1 MHLGKATV
9 PQDVFSFLHHPASPA
24 KWNYF
29 FSPNRDWKSDT
40 VLDSPCQEIYL
51 TRTGSRASQPNKCV
65 AVAVIPEGGESIVQQ
80 SHRVGF
86 TALNTDQYQKDFPQD
101 YANPRNNEHL
111 LLLPLLKEHSYLLQE
126 FRAKMGDP
134 IDPVTGKRRVAIVM
148 VANEG
153 VMDLLL
159 NFLCSAEMARIDI
172 ASIVVFV
179 GDAKYVALIENM
191 GARAMYHPALG
202 SMPAHAAKGYLD
214 DTFSRM
220 MWFKTTSVFLALNAG
235 FHVMFQDVD
244 LVWLKG
250 TAAVYIGIYNCVLS
264 TDIYMCICVCRSL
277 PLLPGAGRGHPLY
290 GRRRPHTALHALLR

>member
-1 MHLGKATV
+1 MLHLAKATV
-9 PQDVFSFLHHPASPA
+9 PEDAFPFLHHPASPA

-29 FSPNRDWKSDT
+29 FTHNRDWETNTIKG
-40 VLDSPCQEIYL
+40 SPCQEVYL

-65 AVAVIPEGGESIVQQ
+65 AVGIIGAGGESPVQQ

-101 YANPRNNEHL
+101 YANPRNNENL
-111 LLLPLLKEHSYLLQE
+111 LLLPFLQSLSHLTAE
-126 FRAKMGDP
+126 FRAKMGEP
-134 IDPVTGKRRVAIVM
+134 IDTATGKRRTAIVM

-159 NFLCSAEMARIDI
+159 NFMCSAEMAQIDV
-172 ASIVVFV
+172 ASVVVFV
-179 GDAKYVALIENM
+179 GDAKYVALVENM

-202 SMPAHAAKGYLD
+202 SMPAHAAQGYLD

-220 MWFKTTSVFLALNAG
+220 MWFKTTSVYLALSAG
-235 FHVMFQDVD
+235 FEVMFQDVD

-250 TAAVYIGIYNCVLS
+250 EY
-264 TDIYMCICVCRSL
+264 
-277 PLLPGAGRGHPLY
+277 LY
-290 GRRRPHTALHALLR
+290 LDC

>member
-1 MHLGKATV
+1 MLHLAKATV
-9 PQDVFSFLHHPASPA
+9 PEDAFPFLHHPASPA

-29 FSPNRDWKSDT
+29 FTHNRDWETNTIKG
-40 VLDSPCQEIYL
+40 SPCQEVYL

-65 AVAVIPEGGESIVQQ
+65 AVGIIGAGGESPVQQ

-101 YANPRNNEHL
+101 YANPRNNENL
-111 LLLPLLKEHSYLLQE
+111 LLLPFLQSLSHLTAE
-126 FRAKMGDP
+126 FRAKMGEP
-134 IDPVTGKRRVAIVM
+134 IDTATGKRRTAIVM

-159 NFLCSAEMARIDI
+159 NFMCSAEMAQIDV
-172 ASIVVFV
+172 ASV
-179 GDAKYVALIENM
+179 ENM

-202 SMPAHAAKGYLD
+202 SMPAHAAQGYLD

-220 MWFKTTSVFLALNAG
+220 MWFKTTSVYLALSAG
-235 FHVMFQDVD
+235 FEVMFQDVD

-250 TAAVYIGIYNCVLS
+250 EY
-264 TDIYMCICVCRSL
+264 
-277 PLLPGAGRGHPLY
+277 LY
-290 GRRRPHTALHALLR
+290 LDC